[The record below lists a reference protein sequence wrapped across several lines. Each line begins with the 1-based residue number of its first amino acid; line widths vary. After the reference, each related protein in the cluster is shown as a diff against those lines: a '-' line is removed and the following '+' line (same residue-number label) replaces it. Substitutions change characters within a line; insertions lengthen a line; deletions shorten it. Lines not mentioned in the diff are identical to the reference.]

1 MINVISAY
9 PHKSS
14 LFCSYPFYRMIFSM
28 EEDSSSN
35 GCVRGSGLNFIENW
49 SPEDWRPLD
58 SLLSCKL
65 RHPSHEI
72 FYWFVSFILFFYFWF
87 YVISD
92 VVISS
97 SILNNWILLKAG
109 TYYNV
114 AGWILLLPYK
124 QPTVASKHSTEKALV
139 STLPKIYCLYS
150 VYGGLSA
157 GNPLF
162 WELCQQW
169 AEPIFIR

>member
-1 MINVISAY
+1 MLYPRTLIKVVSAA
-9 PHKSS
+9 
-14 LFCSYPFYRMIFSM
+14 CPFHGMIFF
-28 EEDSSSN
+28 N
-35 GCVRGSGLNFIENW
+35 GGRFQFKRMCSWKWVENW

-162 WELCQQW
+162 WEQCQQW

>member
-1 MINVISAY
+1 MSFISGAAGLFPCLGQGFLESLTVQSELGVLCQRYANNGIETITPDYFVINVISAY

-35 GCVRGSGLNFIENW
+35 GCVCGSGLNFIENW

-72 FYWFVSFILFFYFWF
+72 FYWFVCFILFFYFWF

-97 SILNNWILLKAG
+97 SILNNWILHVL
-109 TYYNV
+109 TV
-114 AGWILLLPYK
+114 K
-124 QPTVASKHSTEKALV
+124 Q
-139 STLPKIYCLYS
+139 
-150 VYGGLSA
+150 
-157 GNPLF
+157 
-162 WELCQQW
+162 
-169 AEPIFIR
+169 